1 MSEGRMLT
9 KKVKE
14 QVAFV
19 VSGINLSTAFALRPL
34 ETGRNPHRP
43 LSFHLVSD

>member
-1 MSEGRMLT
+1 MSEERTLT

-19 VSGINLSTAFALRPL
+19 VSGINLYSLCLAAHL
-34 ETGRNPHRP
+34 ETSRNFAIH
-43 LSFHLVSD
+43 VSP